1 MAEKFFIPKDCDLL
15 DPKEDST
22 FKTLFIQE
30 GEKTKIA
37 LKSLIKAIIGREPR
51 TVQVIDSELPKN
63 IKKAKDIRLDL
74 QCKME
79 DGDLINI
86 EMQTCMSNDNLK
98 NRVLYYASRMMS
110 TIDMKGKSYSDL
122 PKVYHVMFTNFQL
135 FDNHSRYLQTFRIQN
150 DDQEAMS
157 ECMQFIFIQMNMFQ
171 IGGKKIG
178 NLLDIEKWIIFLRD
192 STDKEKR
199 DLLNSV
205 MSSDEGI
212 REAGEILMAI
222 SKDIKAWARQEM
234 RFKARQD
241 REAEEVIH
249 RRELKQFEDKV
260 KQAEEQLKQFEK
272 QAIQAE
278 EQLKQFEEQAKQ
290 AEEQVKI
297 AEEQAKQFEEKAKQA
312 EEQVKLAEEQTK
324 QAKSEAMETV
334 VRSMKAKNIPVE
346 LITEITGMTA
356 GQIDAL

>member
-1 MAEKFFIPKDCDLL
+1 MAENYFIPKDCDLL

-51 TVQVIDSELPKN
+51 TVQVIDNELPKN

-150 DDQEAMS
+150 EEQETMS

-199 DLLNSV
+199 DLLNSI
-205 MSSDEGI
+205 MGSDEGI

-241 REAEEVIH
+241 REAEEVLH
-249 RRELKQFEDKV
+249 KRELKQFEDKV
-260 KQAEEQLKQFEK
+260 KQAEDR
-272 QAIQAE
+272 I
-278 EQLKQFEEQAKQ
+278 KQFEEQARQ
-290 AEEQVKI
+290 AEDRIKQFEEQARQAEDRIKQFEEQARQ
-297 AEEQAKQFEEKAKQA
+297 AEEQAKIAEEKSK
-312 EEQVKLAEEQTK
+312 K
-324 QAKSEAMETV
+324 AKSETMKTV
-334 VRSMKAKNIPVE
+334 AQGLKAENIPPE
-346 LITEITGMTA
+346 TIAKITGLSAEQVAT
-356 GQIDAL
+356 L